1 MFGRHADVSMSALPK
16 EPFFTFLRVI
26 KIFIRYSQSYQN
38 KIKKKTVKENE
49 ENGKNFIMERFLRQ
63 KLDDFSPDLKYT
75 EELKTGARSPIADE
89 EDGDQDEP
97 PAKLP
102 RIISNDEITK
112 TREKLTVNSPVA
124 VQKPIKVEERP
135 LERVAV
141 NQKPVESMKSTSAE
155 KPVIQ
160 NQIKPKE
167 EQIEIVEI
175 SADQSESVPKPSLVE
190 QIKRHS
196 CHPTGIRP
204 GLTKAPL
211 RVSVIQPTK
220 ASITSSSPPLD
231 GAGSPRVGGG
241 GRTQSLLDMYPI
253 RHLGSRS
260 STHHHQHMAA
270 NTPMVHHQTG
280 FQAVQNGSNQI
291 RPTVSN
297 AQPIGAFG
305 ITAAD
310 QTVIK
315 VENPNQLEAYGI
327 RPNHPY
333 VQNAFGLGAG
343 GGSGRSS
350 GLGSN
355 SVSASSISQFSGHD
369 GRSFYIKQPYTQST
383 CHGAPVGRSVPVNRL
398 QGNSTPFSQLS
409 GSSFSGHYPIQPHE
423 QNGSSRSRMYIILKY
438 LYN

>member
-1 MFGRHADVSMSALPK
+1 MHVSDQVSHSNERPPHTVGYTQTRM
-16 EPFFTFLRVI
+16 
-26 KIFIRYSQSYQN
+26 KISLC
-38 KIKKKTVKENE
+38 KTVKENE

-75 EELKTGARSPIADE
+75 EELKTGARSPVADE
-89 EDGDQDEP
+89 EDGDQEEP

-102 RIISNDEITK
+102 RIISNEEITK

-124 VQKPIKVEERP
+124 VQKPIKIEERP
-135 LERVAV
+135 SERVAV
-141 NQKPVESMKSTSAE
+141 QKPVETGLKSTSAE
-155 KPVIQ
+155 KPMIQ

-175 SADQSESVPKPSLVE
+175 SADQSETVPKPNLVE

-196 CHPTGIRP
+196 CHPAGIRP

-241 GRTQSLLDMYPI
+241 ARAQSLLDMYPI
-253 RHLGSRS
+253 RHLGNRS
-260 STHHHQHMAA
+260 SSHHHQHMATA
-270 NTPMVHHQTG
+270 NSPMVHHQTG
-280 FQAVQNGSNQI
+280 FQAVQTGSNQI

-297 AQPIGAFG
+297 ANQPMSAFG

-333 VQNAFGLGAG
+333 VQNAFGPGASG
-343 GGSGRSS
+343 PGSGRTS

-423 QNGSSRSRMYIILKY
+423 QNGSSRSRMYFILKIFIFS
-438 LYN
+438 

>member
-1 MFGRHADVSMSALPK
+1 M
-16 EPFFTFLRVI
+16 
-26 KIFIRYSQSYQN
+26 KIFIRYPQSYQN
-38 KIKKKTVKENE
+38 KIKKTAKENE

-102 RIISNDEITK
+102 RIISNEEITK

-231 GAGSPRVGGG
+231 GAGSPRVGGSA
-241 GRTQSLLDMYPI
+241 RTQSLLDMYPI
-253 RHLGSRS
+253 RHLGNRS

-297 AQPIGAFG
+297 ANQPMGAFG

-333 VQNAFGLGAG
+333 VQNAFGPGAG

-423 QNGSSRSRMYIILKY
+423 QNGSSRSRMYIIFKIFI
-438 LYN
+438 

>member
-1 MFGRHADVSMSALPK
+1 MHVSDQVSHSNERPPHTVGYTQTRM
-16 EPFFTFLRVI
+16 
-26 KIFIRYSQSYQN
+26 KISLC
-38 KIKKKTVKENE
+38 KTVKENE

-75 EELKTGARSPIADE
+75 EELKTGARSPVADE
-89 EDGDQDEP
+89 EDGDQEEP

-102 RIISNDEITK
+102 RIISNEEITK

-124 VQKPIKVEERP
+124 VQKPIKIEERP
-135 LERVAV
+135 SERVAV
-141 NQKPVESMKSTSAE
+141 QKPVETGLKSTSAE
-155 KPVIQ
+155 KPMIQ

-175 SADQSESVPKPSLVE
+175 SADQSETVPKPNLVE

-196 CHPTGIRP
+196 CHPAGIRP

-241 GRTQSLLDMYPI
+241 ARAQSLLDMYPI
-253 RHLGSRS
+253 RHLGNRS
-260 STHHHQHMAA
+260 SSHHHQHMATA
-270 NTPMVHHQTG
+270 NSQMVHHQTG
-280 FQAVQNGSNQI
+280 FQAVQTGSNQI

-297 AQPIGAFG
+297 ANQPMSAFG

-333 VQNAFGLGAG
+333 VQNAFGPGASG
-343 GGSGRSS
+343 PGSGRTS

-423 QNGSSRSRMYIILKY
+423 QNGSSRSRMYFILKIFIFS
-438 LYN
+438 

>member
-1 MFGRHADVSMSALPK
+1 
-16 EPFFTFLRVI
+16 
-26 KIFIRYSQSYQN
+26 
-38 KIKKKTVKENE
+38 
-49 ENGKNFIMERFLRQ
+49 MERFLRQ

-75 EELKTGARSPIADE
+75 EELKTGARSPVADE
-89 EDGDQDEP
+89 DDDDQDEP

-102 RIISNDEITK
+102 RIISNEEITK

-124 VQKPIKVEERP
+124 VQKPIKEEERP
-135 LERVAV
+135 SEKVSI
-141 NQKPVESMKSTSAE
+141 NQKPVESMKSVSSE

-175 SADQSESVPKPSLVE
+175 SADQSESVQKPSLSE
-190 QIKRHS
+190 QMKRHS

-204 GLTKAPL
+204 GGLAKTPL

-241 GRTQSLLDMYPI
+241 ARAQSLLDMYPI
-253 RHLGSRS
+253 RHLGNRNS
-260 STHHHQHMAA
+260 SHHHQPMAG
-270 NTPMVHHQTG
+270 NSPMIHHQTG
-280 FQAVQNGSNQI
+280 FQAVQTGSNQI
-291 RPTVSN
+291 RPTISN
-297 AQPIGAFG
+297 TNQQIGNFG

-327 RPNHPY
+327 RPSHPY
-333 VQNAFGLGAG
+333 VQNAFGPGASA
-343 GGSGRSS
+343 GSGRSS

-369 GRSFYIKQPYTQST
+369 GRSFYIKQPYTQSS

-423 QNGSSRSRMYIILKY
+423 QNGSSRSRMYIILK
-438 LYN
+438 

>member
-1 MFGRHADVSMSALPK
+1 MSLTSTCRQHLCSRTK
-16 EPFFTFLRVI
+16 R
-26 KIFIRYSQSYQN
+26 
-38 KIKKKTVKENE
+38 KTAKENE

-102 RIISNDEITK
+102 RIISNEEITK

-175 SADQSESVPKPSLVE
+175 SADQSESAPKPSLVE

-231 GAGSPRVGGG
+231 GAGSPRIGGG
-241 GRTQSLLDMYPI
+241 ARTQSLLDMYPI
-253 RHLGSRS
+253 RHLGGRS
-260 STHHHQHMAA
+260 SSHHHQHMAA
-270 NTPMVHHQTG
+270 NSPMVHHQTG
-280 FQAVQNGSNQI
+280 FQAVQTGSNQI

-297 AQPIGAFG
+297 ANQPMSAFG

-333 VQNAFGLGAG
+333 VQNAFGPGASA
-343 GGSGRSS
+343 GSGRSS

-423 QNGSSRSRMYIILKY
+423 QNGSSRSRMYIIFKNIY
-438 LYN
+438 IIN

>member
-1 MFGRHADVSMSALPK
+1 MSLTSTCHQQLCSRTK
-16 EPFFTFLRVI
+16 R
-26 KIFIRYSQSYQN
+26 
-38 KIKKKTVKENE
+38 KTAKENE

-89 EDGDQDEP
+89 EDGDHNEP

-102 RIISNDEITK
+102 RIISNEEITK

-175 SADQSESVPKPSLVE
+175 SADQSESAPKPSLVE

-231 GAGSPRVGGG
+231 GAGSPRIGGG
-241 GRTQSLLDMYPI
+241 ARTQSLLDMYPI
-253 RHLGSRS
+253 RHLGGRS
-260 STHHHQHMAA
+260 SSHHHQHMAA
-270 NTPMVHHQTG
+270 NSPMVHHQTG
-280 FQAVQNGSNQI
+280 FQAVQTGSNQI

-297 AQPIGAFG
+297 ANQPMSAFG

-333 VQNAFGLGAG
+333 VQNAFGPGASA
-343 GGSGRSS
+343 GSGRSS

-423 QNGSSRSRMYIILKY
+423 QNGSSRSRMYIIFKNIY
-438 LYN
+438 IIN

>member
-1 MFGRHADVSMSALPK
+1 
-16 EPFFTFLRVI
+16 
-26 KIFIRYSQSYQN
+26 
-38 KIKKKTVKENE
+38 
-49 ENGKNFIMERFLRQ
+49 MERFLRQ

-89 EDGDQDEP
+89 DDDDQDEP

-102 RIISNDEITK
+102 RIISNEEITK

-124 VQKPIKVEERP
+124 VQKPIKEEERP
-135 LERVAV
+135 SEKVSI
-141 NQKPVESMKSTSAE
+141 NQKPVESMKSVSSE

-175 SADQSESVPKPSLVE
+175 SADQSESVQKPSLSE
-190 QIKRHS
+190 QMKRHS

-204 GLTKAPL
+204 GGLAKTPL

-241 GRTQSLLDMYPI
+241 ARAQSLLDMYPI
-253 RHLGSRS
+253 RHLGNRNS
-260 STHHHQHMAA
+260 SHHHQPMAG
-270 NTPMVHHQTG
+270 NSPMIHHQTG
-280 FQAVQNGSNQI
+280 FQAVQTGSNQI
-291 RPTVSN
+291 RPTISN
-297 AQPIGAFG
+297 TNQQIGNFG

-327 RPNHPY
+327 RPSHPY
-333 VQNAFGLGAG
+333 VQNAFGPGASA
-343 GGSGRSS
+343 GSGRSS

-369 GRSFYIKQPYTQST
+369 GRSFYIKQPYTQSS

-423 QNGSSRSRMYIILKY
+423 QNGSSRSRMYIILK
-438 LYN
+438 

>member
-1 MFGRHADVSMSALPK
+1 MRHTVC
-16 EPFFTFLRVI
+16 
-26 KIFIRYSQSYQN
+26 QN
-38 KIKKKTVKENE
+38 MCKTVKENE

-102 RIISNDEITK
+102 RIISNEEITK

-124 VQKPIKVEERP
+124 VQKPIKVEEKP

-175 SADQSESVPKPSLVE
+175 SADQSESAPKPSLVE

-204 GLTKAPL
+204 GLAKAPL

-231 GAGSPRVGGG
+231 GAGSPRISGGA
-241 GRTQSLLDMYPI
+241 RTQSLLDMYPI
-253 RHLGSRS
+253 RHLGGRS
-260 STHHHQHMAA
+260 SSHHHQHMAA
-270 NTPMVHHQTG
+270 NSPMVHHQTG
-280 FQAVQNGSNQI
+280 FQAVQTGSNQI

-297 AQPIGAFG
+297 ANQPMSAFG

-333 VQNAFGLGAG
+333 VQNAFGPGASA
-343 GGSGRSS
+343 GSGRSS

-423 QNGSSRSRMYIILKY
+423 QNGSSRSRMYIIFKNIY
-438 LYN
+438 IIN

>member
-1 MFGRHADVSMSALPK
+1 MYVSDQVSHSNERPPHTVGYTQTRM
-16 EPFFTFLRVI
+16 
-26 KIFIRYSQSYQN
+26 KISLC
-38 KIKKKTVKENE
+38 KTVKENE

-75 EELKTGARSPIADE
+75 EELKTGARSPVADE
-89 EDGDQDEP
+89 EDGDQEEP

-102 RIISNDEITK
+102 RIISNEEITK

-124 VQKPIKVEERP
+124 VQKPIKIEEKP
-135 LERVAV
+135 SERVAV
-141 NQKPVESMKSTSAE
+141 QKPVETGLKSTSAE
-155 KPVIQ
+155 KPMIQ

-175 SADQSESVPKPSLVE
+175 SADQSETVPKPNLVE

-196 CHPTGIRP
+196 CHPAGIRP

-241 GRTQSLLDMYPI
+241 ARAQSLLDMYPI
-253 RHLGSRS
+253 RHLGNRS
-260 STHHHQHMAA
+260 SSHHHQHMATA
-270 NTPMVHHQTG
+270 NSPMVHHQTG
-280 FQAVQNGSNQI
+280 FQAVQTGSNQI

-297 AQPIGAFG
+297 ANQPMSAFG

-333 VQNAFGLGAG
+333 VQNAFGPGASG
-343 GGSGRSS
+343 PGSGRTS

-423 QNGSSRSRMYIILKY
+423 QNGSSRSRMYFILKIFIFS
-438 LYN
+438 